1 MAQSEKKALNLYQR
15 QNYAAALKEFLKLDK
30 KIQKRGDILV
40 MIANCYD
47 SAGRKKEAIKYYK
60 KAVFHSPKS
69 ESAIANLAIIYY
81 ELNKLIR
88 AYLCARLAL
97 VLNHKNPSALVVIG
111 NIAYR
116 RKKYTKALEYY
127 QKALQLKQDF
137 YTANF
142 NTAGIYFDMKNYP
155 AAYFYGLRT
164 VQLFPQSQEAQALFA
179 DICLEQGKTEEALQV
194 LTEIYAKN
202 KKDYWVCNSLSRAYQ
217 QQKKYDEALDLGWKA
232 VTVSKGE
239 NSQHINFGYLLYE
252 VGLEN
257 PAANVKGYAKKW
269 ATKYPDNSI
278 VSHMANA
285 IINNK
290 NVSQIDS
297 LFVREIF
304 DAFADDFEEVL
315 KGLNYKVPS
324 LIYKSLDSLFSNLQL
339 KKMKILDAGCGTGLC
354 GKYLKKYAKLGGLD
368 GVDISPKMLKI
379 AKQKN
384 IYSHLFNQDL
394 RTFLD
399 SHSST
404 YDLIVAADVFTYFG
418 ELNPLFV
425 LLYNSLRKGGRILFS
440 VSENSQNENDYFLH
454 QSGRFLHNRKYV
466 ENSLKRQG
474 FFIEKL
480 NRSCLRNEGENK
492 VYGWI
497 VMAQKQ

>member
-1 MAQSEKKALNLYQR
+1 MVQPEKKALDFYKR
-15 QNYAAALKEFLKLDK
+15 QNYTAALKEFLKLDK
-30 KIQKRGDILV
+30 QLQKRTDILV

-47 SAGRKKEAIKYYK
+47 SAGQKKEAIKYYK
-60 KAVFHSPKS
+60 KALFRSLKN
-69 ESAIANLAIIYY
+69 ETAAANLAIIYY
-81 ELNKLIR
+81 EQNKLIR
-88 AYLCARLAL
+88 AYFYARLTL
-97 VLNHKNPSALVVIG
+97 LLNRQNPSAMVVLG

-116 RKKYTKALEYY
+116 RKKYIKSLKYY
-127 QKALQLKQDF
+127 KKALQHKQDF

-164 VQLFPQSQEAQALFA
+164 VRLYPHSQEAQALFA
-179 DICLEQGKTEEALQV
+179 DICLEQNKTDEALEV
-194 LTEIYAKN
+194 LSQIYAKN

-217 QQKKYDEALDLGWKA
+217 QQKKYAEALDMGWKA
-232 VTVSKGE
+232 VTISKGE
-239 NSQHINFGYLLYE
+239 NSQHVNFGYLLYE
-252 VGLEN
+252 IGLEF
-257 PAANVKGYAKKW
+257 PFANVKGYAKKW
-269 ATKYPDNSI
+269 VTKYPSNPV

-285 IINNK
+285 IINNTD
-290 NVSQIDS
+290 VSQIDS

-324 LIYKSLDSLFSNLQL
+324 LIGKSLDSLFSNLKL

-354 GKYLKKYAKLGGLD
+354 GKYLRKYAKFRGLD

-379 AKQKN
+379 AKQKKV
-384 IYSHLFNQDL
+384 YSHLYNQDL

-399 SHSST
+399 SHSSA
-404 YDLIVAADVFTYFG
+404 YDLVVAADVFTYFG

-440 VSENSQNENDYFLH
+440 VSENFQNENNYFLH

-474 FFIEKL
+474 FFVEKL
-480 NRSCLRNEGENK
+480 NRACLRNEGENK
-492 VYGWI
+492 VFGWI